1 MKNIVWLVS
10 YPKSGNTWFRMFL
23 ANYLS
28 NARQPLPLDKIEETP
43 IASSAIDFEEE
54 TGLNSFELT
63 PEEVDLYRP
72 DMYRNL
78 SKQGENIHSWLYK
91 KTHDAYTLNAN
102 KKPIFP
108 ADVTMGAVYFVR
120 NPLDVCISYA
130 NHNASEISETVD
142 LIQNRDATIGR
153 KRNGQLRQ
161 ILLSWQD
168 HYKSWNEQNS
178 IPIHTV
184 RYEDMQ
190 QKPMEVFGSIIKF
203 LQLEY
208 NEDRL
213 NRAIT
218 NSDFKLLQQMEHE
231 QGFKEKM
238 QKAKS
243 FFWKGTIGNYRNY
256 LAEDQI
262 NQIVDS
268 SYETMTQ
275 LGYIDKNDTLT
286 V

>member
-10 YPKSGNTWFRMFL
+10 YPKSGSTWFRMFL

-28 NARQPLPLDKIEETP
+28 NSQQPLLLKDIKETP
-43 IASSAIDFEEE
+43 IASSVIDFEEE
-54 TGLNSFELT
+54 TGLNPFELT
-63 PEEVDLYRP
+63 PEEVDFYRP
-72 DMYRNL
+72 DVYKNL
-78 SKQGENIHSWLYK
+78 SEQDMGDNGWLYK
-91 KTHDAYTLNAN
+91 KTHDAYTINA
-102 KKPIFP
+102 KGEAIFP
-108 ADVTMGAVYFVR
+108 AEVSMGVIYFVR
-120 NPLDVCISYA
+120 NPLDVCVSYS
-130 NHNASEISETVD
+130 NHSASDINNTIQ
-142 LIQNRDATIGR
+142 LIMNKKAKIGG
-153 KRNGQLRQ
+153 NNSGQLRQ
-161 ILLSWQD
+161 ILLSWQN
-168 HYKSWNEQNS
+168 HYQSWNEQMA

-190 QKPMEVFGSIIKF
+190 RKPVESFGSIIKF

-208 NEDRL
+208 NEERL
-213 NRAIT
+213 NRAIN

-231 QGFKEKM
+231 QGFKEKT

-243 FFWKGTIGNYRNY
+243 FFWRGRVGNYRNH

-268 SYETMTQ
+268 NYETMKQ
-275 LGYIDKNDTLT
+275 LGYIDKNDILT

>member
-1 MKNIVWLVS
+1 
-10 YPKSGNTWFRMFL
+10 MFL
-23 ANYLS
+23 ANYLF
-28 NARQPLPLDKIEETP
+28 NAQQPLPLDKIEETP
-43 IASSAIDFEEE
+43 IAGSAIDFEEE
-54 TGLNSFELT
+54 TGFNPFELT

-78 SKQGENIHSWLYK
+78 SKQGENIHGWSYK
-91 KTHDAYTLNAN
+91 KAHDAYTLNAN
-102 KKPIFP
+102 KEPIFP

-130 NHNASEISETVD
+130 NHSASEISKTVD
-142 LIQNRDATIGR
+142 FIQNRDATIGR

-161 ILLSWQD
+161 ILLSWQG

-190 QKPMEVFGSIIKF
+190 QRPLEVFGSIIKF

-208 NEDRL
+208 NEERL
-213 NRAIT
+213 NRAII

-243 FFWKGTIGNYRNY
+243 FFWKGTIGNYRKY
-256 LAEDQI
+256 LSEDQI
-262 NQIVDS
+262 NQIVGN
-268 SYETMTQ
+268 SYETMKQ

>member
-23 ANYLS
+23 ANYIF
-28 NARQPLPLDKIEETP
+28 NAQQPLSLNKIEESP

-72 DMYRNL
+72 DIYRNL
-78 SKQGENIHSWLYK
+78 SKQRENIDGWLYK
-91 KTHDAYTLNAN
+91 KTHDAYTLNSN
-102 KKPIFP
+102 KEPIFP

-130 NHNASEISETVD
+130 NHNASEISKTVD
-142 LIQNRDATIGR
+142 LIQNRNATIGG

-190 QKPMEVFGSIIKF
+190 QRPLEVFGSIIKF

-213 NRAIT
+213 NRAII

-231 QGFKEKM
+231 QGFKEKT

-256 LAEDQI
+256 LSENQI

-268 SYETMTQ
+268 SYETMKQ
-275 LGYIDKNDTLT
+275 LGYIDKNDILT
-286 V
+286 I